1 MQSNSFK
8 KESMSSGDPKKRPG
22 GSSENGGPRDSSNDT
37 TRTTFAAKKESG
49 RVQFDDRGNAIWE
62 WAVSTGAFGRE
73 VSTERLKKLENP
85 GLSLADDAPTPFDKV
100 KPNPQGVVKGY
111 NPYDSGKLGRTGP
124 APAKKKD
131 LRKLGD
137 WLRLKKQAENKG
149 PDEDE

>member
-1 MQSNSFK
+1 MRTNSFK
-8 KESMSSGDPKKRPG
+8 KEGMSSGDPKKRPG
-22 GSSENGGPRDSSNDT
+22 GSSGNGSSREPSKGGSRSGFD
-37 TRTTFAAKKESG
+37 ADKQSG
-49 RVQFDDRGNAIWE
+49 RVRFDDRGNAIWE

-111 NPYDSGKLGRTGP
+111 NPYDSGKLARTGHP
-124 APAKKKD
+124 APKKKD

-137 WLRLKKQAENKG
+137 WLRLKKQAENNG
-149 PDEDE
+149 SDDDE